1 MSGKLEVFAGVA
13 ATLVVAAAPLAGS
26 SGTPEWPGRSLDA
39 FGAAVAVTENEVLI
53 GEPQNATEPGYVFIY
68 RKTNGQ
74 WREHARL
81 RASDGEPGD
90 GFGAGIVI
98 EGNRMVV
105 AAFRQPH
112 GNAYVFERGAD
123 GSWQET
129 AKLGLENPTGMTV
142 FGMSVALRG
151 DEILVGA
158 PATDQ
163 AGVVHLYHRGTDGTW
178 AHSGEIRSTSAAGEG
193 LFGTVIQVSGDDA
206 LIATSA
212 GGIVAFRNVNGT
224 WTEAGKLPVPGRATN
239 TFRRPLALHDGQAFV
254 TEAAGNN
261 GTGAVH
267 VFTHGQDG
275 AWALAGTVT
284 PPDSTQAFGASI
296 ALDGN
301 MLWIGAPNG
310 DRGRGVV
317 YLFERTGSTWTAL
330 PAIRP
335 ADLPADARFGGTAAV
350 RNGVAAVGLVGA
362 DFGAG
367 KAMIV
372 ERSGTQ
378 VAVAA
383 TVFSELRGLDPVT
396 GGAVNCDDGK
406 TGTFACGGTVELV
419 SFLPIGD
426 ISSGRGVR
434 LNDIWGWTD
443 PTNNKEY
450 ALVGRNDGT
459 AFVDI
464 TDPANPVYVGQLLR
478 TEGSPAS
485 SWRDIKVYM
494 DHAYIVSDN
503 AREHGMQVV
512 DLAKLR
518 QYSGSPITFSPDTT
532 YHYIASAHNIVIN
545 ESTGFA
551 YPVGASG
558 GGETCGGGLHM
569 IDIRDP
575 KNPKFAG
582 CFADPQTGSAGTGY
596 SHDAQCVMYHGPD
609 PQYQAR
615 EICIGSNETAI
626 SIADVTDKEN
636 PKAISRASY
645 PNVQYTHQGWFTD
658 DHRFFYVN
666 DEGDEISGVVP
677 RTRTLVWDLTDL
689 DDPVLVKEHLGE
701 AEASDHNLYVKGN
714 LMYQANYASGL
725 RILDISD
732 PANPREV
739 GFLDTNP
746 FGDNSAGFNGAWSNY
761 PFFQSGVIAVS
772 SIEQGLFLVRYR
784 PVRPIS

>member
-1 MSGKLEVFAGVA
+1 MSGKRNVFAGVA
-13 ATLVVAAAPLAGS
+13 ATLVVATAPLAGS
-26 SGTPEWPGRSLDA
+26 SGTPEWPGPSLDA
-39 FGAAVAVTENEVLI
+39 FGAAVAVTEDEVLI
-53 GEPQNATEPGYVFIY
+53 GEPQNSTEPGYVFIY
-68 RKTNGQ
+68 RKMNGQ

-81 RASDGEPGD
+81 KASDGEPGD

-105 AAFRQPH
+105 GAFRQPH

-142 FGMSVALRG
+142 FGISVALRG

-206 LIATSA
+206 LIANSA

-224 WTEAGKLPVPGRATN
+224 WTETGKLLVPGRATN
-239 TFRRPLALHDGQAFV
+239 TFRRPLALYDGQAFV

-267 VFTHGQDG
+267 VFTRGQDG
-275 AWALAGTVT
+275 AWTIAGTVT

-296 ALDGN
+296 ALDRD

-317 YLFERTGSTWTAL
+317 YLFERTGSTWTAR

-335 ADLPADARFGGTAAV
+335 ADLPADARFGGSLAV

-378 VAVAA
+378 IAVAA

-396 GGAVNCDDGK
+396 GSAVNCDDGK
-406 TGTFACGGTVELV
+406 TGMFACGGTVELV

-443 PTNNKEY
+443 TTNNKEY

-503 AREHGMQVV
+503 AREHGMQVF

-518 QYSGSPITFSPDTT
+518 QYNDSPITFSPDTT

-575 KNPKFAG
+575 KNPTFAG

-626 SIADVTDKEN
+626 SIADVTDKDN

-701 AEASDHNLYVKGN
+701 TEASDHNLYIKGN

-732 PANPREV
+732 PENPREV

>member
-1 MSGKLEVFAGVA
+1 MMS
-13 ATLVVAAAPLAGS
+13 VVALMVPIAASAAPLA
-26 SGTPEWPGRSLDA
+26 TPENPRFGAVDA

-53 GEPQNATEPGYVFIY
+53 GEPQNSTEPGYVFIY
-68 RKTNGQ
+68 RKSGGQ

-81 RASDGEPGD
+81 QASDGEAGD
-90 GFGAGIVI
+90 GFGASIVI

-105 AAFRQPH
+105 GAFRQPH
-112 GNAYVFERGAD
+112 GKVYVFERGAD
-123 GSWQET
+123 GSWQES
-129 AKLGLENPTGMTV
+129 AKLELANPEGMTV
-142 FGMSVALRG
+142 FGFSAALRG

-158 PATDQ
+158 PATNQ
-163 AGVVHLYHRGTDGTW
+163 TGVVHVYRRGT
-178 AHSGEIRSTSAAGEG
+178 SGAWTHVTELSTTVAAGEG
-193 LFGTVIQVSGDDA
+193 MFGSVIQVSGDIA
-206 LIATSA
+206 LITTTNGSV
-212 GGIVAFRNVNGT
+212 VAFRNDNGT
-224 WTEAGKLPVPGRATN
+224 WTESGKLPVPGRPAN
-239 TFRRPLALHDGQAFV
+239 IFRRPILLRDNTAFV
-254 TEAAGNN
+254 TEFAGNN

-267 VFTHGQDG
+267 VLARGEDGTWTH
-275 AWALAGTVT
+275 TSTIV
-284 PPDSTQAFGASI
+284 PPDSAQAFGTSL

-301 MLWIGAPNG
+301 TLWVGAPNG
-310 DRGRGVV
+310 DGARGAV
-317 YLFERTGSTWTAL
+317 YVFEGSGSNWSAQPAL
-330 PAIRP
+330 RP
-335 ADLPADARFGGTAAV
+335 DARDAEGRFGATVSV

-367 KAMIV
+367 KAMIL
-372 ERSGTQ
+372 ERSGARF
-378 VAVAA
+378 AVAN
-383 TVFSELRGLDPVT
+383 TVFSELRGLDAVT
-396 GGAVNCDDGK
+396 GGAVTCDAGK
-406 TGTFACGGTVELV
+406 TGTFSCGGTVDLV
-419 SFLPIGD
+419 AFLPIGS

-443 PTNNKEY
+443 PTTSKEY
-450 ALVGRNDGT
+450 ALVGRNDGA

-464 TDPANPVYVGQLLR
+464 SDPANPVYVGQLLR
-478 TEGSPAS
+478 TEGSPPSA
-485 SWRDIKVYM
+485 WRDIKVYM
-494 DHAYIVSDN
+494 DHAYIVSDA
-503 AREHGMQVV
+503 AREHGMQVF

-518 QYSGSPITFSPDTT
+518 QYSGTPITFMPDTT
-532 YHYIASAHNIVIN
+532 YHHIASAHNIVIN

-551 YPVGASG
+551 YPVGSSG

-569 IDIRDP
+569 IDIREP
-575 KNPKFAG
+575 KTPKFAG

-609 PQYQAR
+609 PEYQAR

-626 SIADVTDKEN
+626 SIADVTDKSN

-645 PNVQYTHQGWFTD
+645 PNVQYTHQGWLTD

-701 AEASDHNLYVKGN
+701 VEASDHNLYVRGN

-725 RILDISD
+725 RILDITD

-746 FGDNSAGFNGAWSNY
+746 FGDNSAGFSGAWSNY

-772 SIEQGLFLVRYR
+772 SIEQGLFLVRYT
-784 PVRPIS
+784 PPRPISIP